1 MKKSANIDWINEMG
15 LSQPDREVLLAGV
28 DEAGRGPLA
37 GPVVAAAVILDP
49 QHPIIGLADSKTL
62 GSKTRERLAAQI
74 YRHALA
80 WGVGEADI
88 DEIDQINILQATLLA
103 MQRAVTALSLAP
115 QHVLI
120 DGNRCPPLEYN
131 ATAIVKGD
139 QKVAQISAA
148 SIIAKVVR
156 DHAMHELDR
165 RYPAYGFA
173 KHKGYATRAHLDAL
187 RAYGPCPCH
196 RRSFSPVRRFLQS
209 HDESSLSYSP

>member
-1 MKKSANIDWINEMG
+1 MNKPANIDWISEMG
-15 LSQPDREVLLAGV
+15 LSGADREVLLAGV

-49 QHPIIGLADSKTL
+49 QHPISGLADSKTL
-62 GSKTRERLAAQI
+62 RPKMREQLAAQI
-74 YRHALA
+74 YRYALA

-88 DEIDQINILQATLLA
+88 DEIDQVNILQATMLA
-103 MQRAVTALSLAP
+103 MQRAVAALRLAP

-131 ATAIVKGD
+131 ATAIVRGD
-139 QKVAQISAA
+139 EKVAQISAA
-148 SIIAKVVR
+148 SVLAKVAR
-156 DHAMHELDR
+156 DRMMQELDR

-173 KHKGYATRAHLDAL
+173 KHKGYPTRAHLDAL

-196 RRSFSPVRRFLQS
+196 RRSFAPVRALLRS
-209 HDESSLSYSP
+209 HDEPSLSYTP